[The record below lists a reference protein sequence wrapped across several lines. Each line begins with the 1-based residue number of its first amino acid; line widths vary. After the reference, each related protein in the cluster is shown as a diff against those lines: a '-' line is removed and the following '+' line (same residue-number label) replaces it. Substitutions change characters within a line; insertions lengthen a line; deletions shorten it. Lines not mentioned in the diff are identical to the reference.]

1 MRIANVLSVSGGKD
15 SAAMWIYATRE
26 LGEQVIPVF
35 ADTGH
40 EHPLTYEYLDYLES
54 QLGPIKRVK
63 ADFTERIAK
72 KRLYV
77 QEHWPSK
84 LTLDVDGHWYTEHP
98 DDDTEKEPAPD
109 WEPEDRTV
117 EGLKVGDWIWQPF
130 QKGMTEEEAMTV
142 VERALTVLYPT
153 EIPFLDLC
161 LWKGRFPSTKARFCT
176 QYLKVEVIQDQ
187 VYEPL
192 LMEGYDIVSWQGV
205 RAEES
210 RARANLP
217 EREGGNG
224 FSVYRPLIK
233 WTAADVF
240 EMHRRHGID
249 PNPLYKLGM
258 GRVGCMPCI
267 NCNKAELFE
276 IARRFP
282 NEIAR
287 VSEWEQLVKLASK
300 RQAATFFPT
309 ANGQGNNIHEWVDWS
324 KTTRGGK
331 QLDLVKAIE
340 FENVPACSSAY
351 GLCE

>member
-1 MRIANVLSVSGGKD
+1 MNKTVNVLSVSGGKD
-15 SAAMWIYATRE
+15 SAAMWIYAIKE
-26 LGEQVIPVF
+26 MGVDVLPVF

-40 EHPLTYEYLDYLES
+40 EHPLTYEYLHYLEQ

-72 KRLYV
+72 RRLYV
-77 QEHWPSK
+77 QDHWPEK
-84 LTLDVDGHWYTEHP
+84 LVSS
-98 DDDTEKEPAPD
+98 
-109 WEPEDRTV
+109 
-117 EGLKVGDWIWQPF
+117 
-130 QKGMTEEEAMTV
+130 GMSESEARNV
-142 VERALTVLYPT
+142 VERALSVLYPT
-153 EIPFLDLC
+153 NIPFLDLC

-176 QYLKVEVIQDQ
+176 QYLKVEVIQQQ

-192 LMEGYDIVSWQGV
+192 LIEGYDIVSWQGV

-210 RARANLP
+210 LARANLQ
-217 EREGGNG
+217 EREDGEG
-224 FSVYRPLIK
+224 FSVYRPLIR

-240 EMHRRHGID
+240 EMHRHHGIE

-267 NCNKAELFE
+267 NCNKTELFE

-282 NEIAR
+282 EEIVR
-287 VSEWEQLVKLASK
+287 VAEWEKIVAIASK
-300 RQAATFFPT
+300 RGAATFFHFPDGVGGWSDI
-309 ANGQGNNIHEWVDWS
+309 NGVVDWS
-324 KTTRGGK
+324 KTTHGGK

>member
-1 MRIANVLSVSGGKD
+1 MNKTVNVLSVSGGKD
-15 SAAMWIYATRE
+15 SAAMWIYATKE
-26 LGEQVIPVF
+26 LGVEVLPVF

-40 EHPLTYEYLDYLES
+40 EHPLTYEYLHYLEQ

-63 ADFTERIAK
+63 ADFTERIGK
-72 KRLYV
+72 RRLYV
-77 QEHWPSK
+77 HDHWPEK
-84 LTLDVDGHWYTEHP
+84 LVSS
-98 DDDTEKEPAPD
+98 
-109 WEPEDRTV
+109 
-117 EGLKVGDWIWQPF
+117 
-130 QKGMTEEEAMTV
+130 GMSESESRKV
-142 VERALTVLYPT
+142 VERALSVLYPT
-153 EIPFLDLC
+153 NIPFLDLC

-176 QYLKVEVIQDQ
+176 QYLKVEVIQQQ

-192 LMEGYDIVSWQGV
+192 LIEGYDIVSWQGV

-210 RARANLP
+210 LARANLP
-217 EREGGNG
+217 EREDGEG
-224 FSVYRPLIK
+224 FSVYRPLIH

-240 EMHRRHGID
+240 EMHRHHGIE

-282 NEIAR
+282 EEIAR
-287 VSEWEQLVKLASK
+287 VAEWEKIVAMAAK
-300 RQAATFFPT
+300 RGAATFFFSPD
-309 ANGQGNNIHEWVDWS
+309 GDGGWSNIHGVVEWS
-324 KTTRGGK
+324 KTTHGGK

>member
-1 MRIANVLSVSGGKD
+1 MKIANVLSVSGGKD
-15 SAAMWIYATRE
+15 SAAMWIYATKE
-26 LGEQVIPVF
+26 LGQTVIPVF

-40 EHPLTYEYLDYLES
+40 EHPMTYKYLSYLEQ
-54 QLGPIKRVK
+54 QLGAIKRVK

-77 QEHWPSK
+77 QEHWPRK
-84 LTLDVDGHWYTEHP
+84 LTADVPGRWHYEYSEDDEP
-98 DDDTEKEPAPD
+98 DDRPD
-109 WEPEDRTV
+109 WEPVD
-117 EGLKVGDWIWQPF
+117 KQKAHKSGDWEWLPE
-130 QKGMTEEEAMTV
+130 QKGMSESEAAAV
-142 VERALTVLYPT
+142 VDRALMALHPT
-153 EIPFLDLC
+153 GIPFLDLC

-176 QYLKVEVIQDQ
+176 QFLKVEVIQEQ

-192 LMEGYDIVSWQGV
+192 LLEGYDIVSWQGV

-217 EREGGNG
+217 EHEDGEG
-224 FSVYRPLIK
+224 FSVYRPLIR
-233 WTAADVF
+233 WTVADVF
-240 EMHRRHGID
+240 AMHRRHNIE

-282 NEIAR
+282 EEIAR
-287 VSEWEQLVKLASK
+287 VAEWEQLVKLASK
-300 RQAATFFPT
+300 RGAATFFPT
-309 ANGQGNNIHEWVDWS
+309 AHGQGNDIYEWVDWS
-324 KTTRGGK
+324 KTSYGGK

>member
-1 MRIANVLSVSGGKD
+1 
-15 SAAMWIYATRE
+15 MWIYATKE
-26 LGEQVIPVF
+26 LGVKVLPVF

-40 EHPLTYEYLDYLES
+40 EHPLTYEYLNYLEQ

-63 ADFTERIAK
+63 ADFTERIDR

-77 QEHWPSK
+77 QNHWPRK
-84 LTLDVDGHWYTEHP
+84 LTLDVEGYWFTERVE
-98 DDDTEKEPAPD
+98 DDETEREPSPE
-109 WEPEDRTV
+109 WEPEDKTV
-117 EGLKVGDWIWQPF
+117 EGLKIGDWIWQPF
-130 QKGMTEEEAMTV
+130 QKGLTEQEASSV
-142 VERALTVLYPT
+142 VERALSVLYPT
-153 EIPFLDLC
+153 GIPFLDLC
-161 LWKGRFPSTKARFCT
+161 IWKGRFPSTKARFCT
-176 QYLKVEVIQDQ
+176 QFLKVEVIQEQ

-192 LMEGYDIVSWQGV
+192 LLEGYDIVSWQGV

-210 RARANLP
+210 RARAKLP
-217 EREGGNG
+217 EREDGEG
-224 FSVYRPLIK
+224 FSVYRPLIR
-233 WTAADVF
+233 WTASDVF
-240 EMHRRHGID
+240 GMHRRYGIE

-282 NEIAR
+282 EERAR
-287 VSEWEQLVKLASK
+287 VAEWEQLVKLASK
-300 RQAATFFPT
+300 RGAATFFPT
-309 ANGQGNNIHEWVDWS
+309 AHGQGNGIYEWVDWS
-324 KTTRGGK
+324 KTSYGGK